1 MDRIEKITT
10 ESGLREALARGELTL
25 PPLEV
30 LSFEAEVRKES
41 AGRVSVLDGVLTLR
55 WAERTFKF
63 GVEFKRFGTPKA
75 IEEAVFQA
83 RERCRPWGLLPLVVV
98 PFLSGERLAV
108 LEAEG
113 VSGLDFCGNGV
124 VIVPGELLVY
134 RTGKPNRFPAEGAIK
149 NVYRRSSSI
158 VARAFLLAP
167 RYESVRALLAEIR
180 KRGGEVTIATVSK
193 VCTALDEEIV
203 IERAREESKGREKQ
217 LRLVQPEKLL
227 DLLTSNYATPTVTRR
242 TAGKCA
248 LPYPDLVRAL
258 QAWAEGSGNRVVETG
273 ASSALAYS
281 TMVRE
286 PMRSFYCTDLDG
298 LRKAL
303 GEQLRETDRFSNVE
317 FLETNDEFVYFDR
330 REGLAAS
337 PVQTYLELM
346 AGDKRERETAEQVR
360 RLILEPLRP
369 LSEGR

>member
-1 MDRIEKITT
+1 MDGFEKIST
-10 ESGLREALARGELTL
+10 EAGLRDVLARGELAF

-41 AGRVSVLDGVLTLR
+41 AGRASILDGVLTLR

-83 RERCRPWGLLPLVVV
+83 REQCRGWDFLPLVVV
-98 PFLSGERLAV
+98 PFLSRDRLAL

-113 VSGLDFCGNGV
+113 VSGLDLCGNGV
-124 VIVPGELLVY
+124 VVVPGELLVY
-134 RTGKPNRFPAEGAIK
+134 RTGNPNRFPAEGAIK
-149 NVYRRSSSI
+149 NVYRRNSSI

-180 KRGGEVTIATVSK
+180 RRGGEVTIATVSK

-203 IERAREESKGREKQ
+203 IERARDESKGREKQ
-217 LRLVQPEKLL
+217 LRLLQPEKLL
-227 DLLTSNYATPTVTRR
+227 DLLTSNYAAPTVTRR
-242 TAGKCA
+242 TAGKCVLA
-248 LPYPDLVRAL
+248 YPDLVRTL
-258 QAWAEGSGNRVVETG
+258 QTWAEGSGNRVAETG

-298 LRKAL
+298 LRKVL
-303 GEQLRETDRFSNVE
+303 GEELRETDRFANLE
-317 FLETNDEFVYFDR
+317 LLETTDEFVYFDR
-330 REGLAAS
+330 RDDLAAS

-360 RLILEPLRP
+360 RLILEAPRP
-369 LSEGR
+369 QSEGR